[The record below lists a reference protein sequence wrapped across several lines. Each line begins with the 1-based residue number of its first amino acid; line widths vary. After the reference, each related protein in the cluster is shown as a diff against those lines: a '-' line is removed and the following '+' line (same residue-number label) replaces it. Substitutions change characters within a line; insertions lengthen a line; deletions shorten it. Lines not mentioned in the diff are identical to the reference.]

1 MFNVKLALYLVIA
14 FGTQA
19 LMPVALAEDA
29 APKELYFGSVAMD
42 VPAVM
47 HRRLLP
53 LTKYLSEA
61 LQRPV
66 SLKLSP
72 DMPTAI
78 KEVSNGTV
86 NLTYLT
92 PVAYI
97 KAKDSGGVRLVA
109 KAVTNGVGSFKLII
123 VTKEGSAVRSIEDLA
138 GKRFAF
144 GDKAALLQR
153 AVLVGAGMPLERLGS
168 HAFIGHYD
176 NILRGVLNEDFDG
189 GVLKDTTVEQ
199 AQGKGIKILYSSPA
213 LPPYNIVADRD
224 MDEKLLEKIRQ
235 ALLKLDARNPE
246 HAKVIQALDEQYD
259 GFAPV
264 KDEEY
269 DVIRKLIKPF
279 EKG

>member
-1 MFNVKLALYLVIA
+1 MFNVKFLLYVVLVFI
-14 FGTQA
+14 GQA
-19 LMPVALAEDA
+19 LSPITVAAEVDA
-29 APKELYFGSVAMD
+29 NELYFGSVAMD

-78 KEVSNGTV
+78 KEISNGTV
-86 NLTYLT
+86 HLTYLT

-97 KAKDSGGVRLVA
+97 KAKDGGGVRLVA
-109 KAVTNGVGSFKLII
+109 KAVTNGRGSFQLMI
-123 VTKEGSAVRSIEDLA
+123 VAKEGSAVRSIEDLA

-153 AVLVGAGMPLERLGS
+153 AVLVGAGMPLERLES
-168 HAFIGHYD
+168 YAFIGHYD
-176 NILRGVLNEDFDG
+176 NILRGVMNEDFDG
-189 GVLKDTTVEQ
+189 GILKDTMAEQ
-199 AQGKGIKILYSSPA
+199 WQGKGIKVLHASAA
-213 LPPYNIVADRD
+213 LPPYNIVAGRD
-224 MDEKLLEKIRQ
+224 MDDQLLEKIRH
-235 ALLKLDARNPE
+235 ALLKLDVHNPE
-246 HAKVIQALDEQYD
+246 HAKIIQSLDEQYD
-259 GFAPV
+259 GFAAV

-269 DVIRKLIKPF
+269 DAIRKLIKPF
-279 EKG
+279 EKK